1 MKAPAATSSF
11 LQRVRSLAQSRS
23 SKAND
28 AAPRP
33 SQPPAESRPAPD
45 PQPAPPLEGAE
56 LEAAQQ
62 LFGDRLD
69 LAKRYTEHLASS
81 GIVRGLIGP
90 REAPRLWERHVLN
103 CAVVQ
108 ELIPENANVVDVGS
122 GAGLPGLC
130 LALARPDISITLVEP
145 LERRVQWL
153 NEVIEDLHLTN
164 VTVMRARAEQAKKE
178 LKNVDVVTARAVSAL
193 IGLVDIT
200 LPLLKGRGQLLALK
214 GRSAQDEV
222 DKAKK
227 KFNRFGVRSAEV
239 LTVGEDLLSEPT
251 TVVRIEL

>member
-1 MKAPAATSSF
+1 M
-11 LQRVRSLAQSRS
+11 AQSRS
-23 SKAND
+23 TKAND
-28 AAPRP
+28 AAQGP
-33 SQPPAESRPAPD
+33 SRPPAESRPAPD
-45 PQPAPPLEGAE
+45 PQPAPPLQGVE
-56 LEAAQQ
+56 LEAARQ
-62 LFGDRLD
+62 LFGDRLE

-108 ELIPENANVVDVGS
+108 ELIPENAHVVDVGS

-130 LALARPDISITLVEP
+130 LALARPDISMTLVEP
-145 LERRVQWL
+145 LDRRVQWL
-153 NEVIEDLHLTN
+153 NEVIDDLGLTN
-164 VTVMRARAEQAKKE
+164 VTVSRTRAEQAKKE

-193 IGLVDIT
+193 TGLVDIT

-222 DKAKK
+222 DKAQK

-239 LTVGEDLLSEPT
+239 LTVGEDLLREPT